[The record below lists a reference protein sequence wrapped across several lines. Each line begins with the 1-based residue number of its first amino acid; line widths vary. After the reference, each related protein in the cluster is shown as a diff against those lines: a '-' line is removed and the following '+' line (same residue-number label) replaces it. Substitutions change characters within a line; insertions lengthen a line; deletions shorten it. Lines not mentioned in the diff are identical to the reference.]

1 MAKPFEV
8 TDSTFQQAVLESETP
23 VLVDFWAE
31 WCGPCRAIA
40 PILAEIADEQGDRLK
55 IAKVNIDENQQYAAQ
70 FGITSIPTMMLFVK
84 GQKVEQIIGALPK
97 RSLTERLEGHLV
109 QPVSS

>member
-8 TDSTFQQAVLESETP
+8 TDATFQQEVLQSETP

-40 PILAEIADEQGDRLK
+40 PILAEIGEEQGDRLK
-55 IAKVNIDENQQYAAQ
+55 IAKVNIDDHQQYAAQ
-70 FGITSIPTMMLFVK
+70 FGITSIPTMMLFK
-84 GQKVEQIIGALPK
+84 GGEKVEQIIGAMPK
-97 RSLTERLEGHLV
+97 RALTDRLEVHLV